1 MDPSVLLKST
11 WRPQWPDPV
20 EDRKKLLTLRDL
32 MDQRRIREQQYQ
44 LQQQAMQEHARK
56 AQYEQEDRQRA
67 MTIREL
73 FAKNPNPS
81 FQDIAAVDPATAIK
95 LDTDRRLMQSAASQ
109 QAKAAL
115 DLQGE
120 RSKREANT
128 YAAVTAL
135 PQDQQQDWWDTNVG
149 GGLPVDRPPTALEEQ
164 AKYAEAYGG
173 KELQARQFARDKE
186 IRDTEK
192 YRLEVAKLLPEVTTA
207 QNKAAGTEP
216 PTGEL
221 AYFKNV
227 YLPAWREAKKAPTNG
242 ATEIAAYEDFKKAGV
257 QPQLLPADVEAQRV
271 RMAQELADARAA
283 AAAAA
288 AGQKPATEGERKTLG
303 FYERMKNAEEAL
315 GTVEDSLSKLSTMGQ
330 IRLKSA
336 PDWAQTK
343 EGQLYHQALRQF
355 TEARLRKESGAVIG
369 PSEFEYSEK
378 TFFPQPNEDP
388 ATRKRKKEARELLLN
403 SMRRESGKA
412 YTQTYG
418 EGEPSTTS
426 SATATK
432 GSGSEKPV
440 IRWGKDANG
449 NPVRLN

>member
-1 MDPSVLLKST
+1 MDPSVLLKQ
-11 WRPQWPDPV
+11 RGVQWSDPL
-20 EDRKKLLTLRDL
+20 DDYSKLQTLRQM

-44 LQQQAMQEHARK
+44 MHQLAMQKSQQEMAD
-56 AQYEQEDRQRA
+56 AQQLREALSGGIPVDANLSDMVKRFGPKGVDLYSALRQA
-67 MTIREL
+67 
-73 FAKNPNPS
+73 
-81 FQDIAAVDPATAIK
+81 
-95 LDTDRRLMQSAASQ
+95 QSAEATRKTAELTQ
-109 QAKAAL
+109 QKTAL

-120 RSKREANT
+120 RAKREANT

-149 GGLPVDRPPTALEEQ
+149 GGLPVDRPPSALEEQ

-173 KELQARQFARDKE
+173 EALQKRRDAQEKA
-186 IRDTEK
+186 IRDNALYAIDVPKHIAE
-192 YRLEVAKLLPEVTTA
+192 AKTA
-207 QNKAAGTEP
+207 QDKAEGKEP
-216 PTGEL
+216 ATGSLREFETAFYPGWL
-221 AYFKNV
+221 ADRNLPPSATNQYKA
-227 YLPAWREAKKAPTNG
+227 YLDWQEGRRPRIAVPGVDVPYSPAVAQQKIDMAKEGREAKP
-242 ATEIAAYEDFKKAGV
+242 
-257 QPQLLPADVEAQRV
+257 P
-271 RMAQELADARAA
+271 
-283 AAAAA
+283 
-288 AGQKPATEGERKTLG
+288 TEGERKTLG

-315 GTVEDSLSKLSTMGQ
+315 GTVEDTLSKLSTVGQ

-388 ATRKRKKEARELLLN
+388 ATRKRKKEARDLLLN
-403 SMRRESGKA
+403 SMRREAGKA

-418 EGEPSTTS
+418 EAEPATTS
-426 SATATK
+426 SAAATK